1 MYDRDLIGVNETFIA
16 YESTYDMP
24 YHELESI
31 VAFILNF
38 EREDLPEGIKDHLE
52 KWQDFLVE
60 NF

>member
-1 MYDRDLIGVNETFIA
+1 MMFDIDETFIV
-16 YESTYDMP
+16 YESRYDMP

-38 EREDLPEGIKDHLE
+38 EQEDIPESIKEYMD
-52 KWQDFLVE
+52 KWQDFLAE

>member
-1 MYDRDLIGVNETFIA
+1 MLDINETFIA
-16 YESTYDMP
+16 YESKYDMP

-38 EREDLPEGIKDHLE
+38 EQEDIPESIKEYMD
-52 KWQDFLVE
+52 KWQDFLAE

>member
-1 MYDRDLIGVNETFIA
+1 MLDVNETFIA
-16 YESTYDMP
+16 YESRYDMP

-31 VAFILNF
+31 VAFVLNF

-60 NF
+60 NL

>member
-1 MYDRDLIGVNETFIA
+1 
-16 YESTYDMP
+16 MP

-38 EREDLPEGIKDHLE
+38 EQEDIPESIKEYMD